1 MTLRRVLVELTV
13 TEQRYRAVLEI
24 QAGSSVIE
32 VAERFGVS
40 RQAVRRWLAWYRDE
54 GLAGLADRS
63 SRPHAN
69 VHSAPLTF
77 NRRSS
82 AGTSLGLP
90 GSAGLRADV
99 LPVAQPVRRAEGR
112 RRQAP
117 LAGCLVAC
125 QASHMTEEIVGA
137 LAIARAEFE
146 RRLTAIT
153 DDDWGRPT
161 PCTEWNVRQL
171 VNHIVSHEYRYADNL
186 ATNNSKY
193 YVASRDDDFLGDDP
207 HGSWLRGVAL
217 LDEAVAG
224 LDSLETTISFL
235 LPLPARD
242 VLLVRVFEA
251 AVHTWDVSRAIGFDE
266 RIDERL
272 AMLTYPLLERLIQA
286 PATQAFFAAPQDTL
300 PTTAAPQDRLL
311 HLAGRKP

>member
-1 MTLRRVLVELTV
+1 
-13 TEQRYRAVLEI
+13 
-24 QAGSSVIE
+24 
-32 VAERFGVS
+32 
-40 RQAVRRWLAWYRDE
+40 
-54 GLAGLADRS
+54 
-63 SRPHAN
+63 
-69 VHSAPLTF
+69 
-77 NRRSS
+77 
-82 AGTSLGLP
+82 
-90 GSAGLRADV
+90 
-99 LPVAQPVRRAEGR
+99 
-112 RRQAP
+112 
-117 LAGCLVAC
+117 
-125 QASHMTEEIVGA
+125 MTEGIIDA

-186 ATNNSKY
+186 ATNNSEY

-207 HGSWLRGVAL
+207 HGSWPRGVAL
-217 LDEAVAG
+217 LDEAIAG
-224 LDSLETTISFL
+224 LDSLDTTISFL

-251 AVHTWDVSRAIGFDE
+251 TVHTWDVSRAIGFDE

-272 AMLTYPLLERLIQA
+272 AMLTYPLLERLIQV
-286 PATQAFFAAPQDTL
+286 PATQAFFAPPQDTL
-300 PTTAAPQDRLL
+300 PSTATPQDRLL